1 MNSRESISPPEGRPG
16 FEYSLKRDESM
27 ATLRDILRK
36 IGAVKK
42 TKQITKAMNMVA
54 AAKLRSTQ
62 GKMESFEPYAAKFAE
77 VLGNLA
83 SRIEP
88 DIHPLLVKKET
99 VSRVELLHFSADR
112 GLCGSFNSHTINMAE
127 KWLQERDSEGVSCS
141 LTLVGKK
148 GNDYFKKTRYP
159 ITEVHTNIYGKVD
172 ISFVNQ
178 MSRGFIERYLRDEVD
193 EVYMI
198 YTRFLSVAKQQP
210 TLVKLIPIEPPEAA
224 EGDSAT
230 DAADY
235 LCEPSAEE
243 LLIELLPKHIS
254 VQIFNA
260 FLQNETSEHAAR
272 MSAMDNASK
281 NCSEL
286 IDSLTLS
293 YNKARQAAITAE
305 LMDIVGGA
313 EALKSA

>member
-1 MNSRESISPPEGRPG
+1 
-16 FEYSLKRDESM
+16 M

-42 TKQITKAMNMVA
+42 TQQITRAMNMVA
-54 AAKLRSTQ
+54 AAKLRTTQ
-62 GKMESFEPYAAKFAE
+62 GRMESFRPYAGKFAE

-83 SRIEP
+83 SGIDPE
-88 DIHPLLVKKET
+88 IHPLMVKKEE
-99 VSRVELLHFSADR
+99 VSRVELLHFTADR
-112 GLCGSFNSHTINMAE
+112 GLCGSFNGNTISAAE
-127 KWLQERDSEGVSCS
+127 KWIKSQQDNGRDCS

-148 GNDYFKKTRYP
+148 GRDYFRKQGAT
-159 ITEVHTNIYGKVD
+159 ITESHIQIYGNID

-178 MSRGFIERYLRDEVD
+178 MTRGLTNRYLNDEID

-198 YTRFLSVAKQQP
+198 YTRFISMAKQEP
-210 TLVKLIPIEPPEAA
+210 TLVKLIPIEPPQREAETEETAA
-224 EGDSAT
+224 E
-230 DAADY
+230 Y

-254 VQIFNA
+254 VQIYNA
-260 FLQNETSEHAAR
+260 FLQNEVSEHAAR
-272 MSAMDNASK
+272 MSAMDNATK
-281 NCSEL
+281 NCGE
-286 IDSLTLS
+286 IVENLTLV

-313 EALKSA
+313 EAIKKA